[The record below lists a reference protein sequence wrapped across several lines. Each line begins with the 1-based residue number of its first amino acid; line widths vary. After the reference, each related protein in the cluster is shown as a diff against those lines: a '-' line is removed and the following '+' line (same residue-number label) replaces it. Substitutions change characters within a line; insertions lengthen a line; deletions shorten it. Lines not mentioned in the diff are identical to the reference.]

1 MGFLGTLGSVVGS
14 VIAPGIGTAIGGGLG
29 GLADS
34 AIGGGSSGGGGGGQG
49 GTMSPAQSFYNL
61 YGAQAAA
68 QNVPLTAAM
77 QGLSVLQGA
86 FGGALGLQG
95 TTEAGAQL
103 AVLKEAID
111 RAQKQTATQAS
122 ITGKAA
128 GAGIDLLKNLG
139 YARLNTELAGPTLLA
154 QAGSAALAGENA
166 LAKGLAA
173 TSKDIQ
179 GLQEQTRAQVA
190 QKQADTLASV
200 FSQRAATEGAL
211 ALGAQSLES
220 GLKLQQAKTIS
231 DLQNIRG
238 QTQAQLALKRFGAGQ
253 ALAGQRYFA

>member
-1 MGFLGTLGSVVGS
+1 MAAWIPALTAV
-14 VIAPGIGTAIGGGLG
+14 GTAAGGLG
-29 GLADS
+29 ALAGGL
-34 AIGGGSSGGGGGGQG
+34 GSLFGGGGGGG
-49 GTMSPAQSFYNL
+49 GGASQDYYSLF
-61 YGAQAAA
+61 GAQAAA
-68 QNVPLTAAM
+68 ANVPLTAAM

-86 FGGALGLQG
+86 LGGTLGLQG
-95 TTEAGAQL
+95 TTEASAQL
-103 AVLKEAID
+103 SILKEAID
-111 RAQKQTATQAS
+111 RSQKQSSTQAS
-122 ITGKAA
+122 ITGAA
-128 GAGIDLLKNLG
+128 SGAGIDLLKNLG
-139 YARLNTELAGPTLLA
+139 MARLGTELAGPTLLS
-154 QAGSAALAGENA
+154 QAGSQALKGETD

-179 GLQEQTRAQVA
+179 GLQEATRAQVA

-211 ALGAQSLES
+211 ALGAQKLQS

>member
-1 MGFLGTLGSVVGS
+1 MPFPVAAVTALGT
-14 VIAPGIGTAIGGGLG
+14 AAGGLG
-29 GLADS
+29 ALAGGL
-34 AIGGGSSGGGGGGQG
+34 GSLFGGGGGGG
-49 GTMSPAQSFYNL
+49 GGGGASNDYYAL
-61 YGAQAAA
+61 YGAQLAAA
-68 QNVPLTAAM
+68 NAPLTAAM

-86 FGGALGLQG
+86 LGGTLGLQG
-95 TTEAGAQL
+95 TTEASAQL
-103 AVLKEAID
+103 SVLKEAID
-111 RAQKQTATQAS
+111 RAQKQSATQAS
-122 ITGKAA
+122 ITGAAA

-139 YARLNTELAGPTLLA
+139 FARLNAELAGSTLLA
-154 QAGSAALAGENA
+154 QAGSQALQGETE

-179 GLQEQTRAQVA
+179 GLQEATRAQVA

-220 GLKLQQAKTIS
+220 GLKLQQAKTVS